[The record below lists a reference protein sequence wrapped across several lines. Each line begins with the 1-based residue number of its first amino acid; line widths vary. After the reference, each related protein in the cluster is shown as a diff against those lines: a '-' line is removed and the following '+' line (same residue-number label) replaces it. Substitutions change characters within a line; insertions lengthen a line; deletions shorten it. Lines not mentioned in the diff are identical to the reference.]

1 MKMESKV
8 ADVNF
13 DEMDTSMNWEYV
25 MLDTMTDQS

>member
-25 MLDTMTDQS
+25 MLDTMTD

>member
-25 MLDTMTDQS
+25 MLDTMTDSS